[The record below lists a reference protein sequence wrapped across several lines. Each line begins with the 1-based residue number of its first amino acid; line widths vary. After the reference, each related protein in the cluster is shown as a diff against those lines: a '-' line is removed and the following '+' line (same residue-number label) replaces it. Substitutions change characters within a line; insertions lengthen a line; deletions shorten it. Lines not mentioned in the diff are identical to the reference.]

1 MPNDVADL
9 NSGNII
15 KPTLEE
21 LSEEHRQKYDQ
32 RLQEFEDEQRR
43 HRQEFEDAMIS
54 CFQKTRQG
62 GVILKEPEL
71 PAVTGAPKVRL
82 ASEIVSDLK
91 QEMSFMVDQSV
102 TAQFCNAS
110 DNFMKNLEDKMKQL
124 INERVGSVSQQSVPQ
139 GEKKVKISYL

>member
-1 MPNDVADL
+1 
-9 NSGNII
+9 
-15 KPTLEE
+15 
-21 LSEEHRQKYDQ
+21 
-32 RLQEFEDEQRR
+32 
-43 HRQEFEDAMIS
+43 
-54 CFQKTRQG
+54 
-62 GVILKEPEL
+62 
-71 PAVTGAPKVRL
+71 L